1 MEFIL
6 ILFLC
11 PLAVIIAS
19 IIGFLIIK
27 KWFVMPTVTLILF
40 TILTFTVFNET
51 FFFCAVVYTI
61 ISSIVS
67 LYMKIIKK

>member
-11 PLAVIIAS
+11 PLAVVIAS
-19 IIGFLIIK
+19 IIGFLLIK
-27 KWFVMPTVTLILF
+27 KWYVMPTVTLILF

-51 FFFCAVVYTI
+51 FFFWVIVYTI
-61 ISSIVS
+61 ISIIVS
-67 LYMKIIKK
+67 LFMKVIKK

>member
-11 PLAVIIAS
+11 PLAVVIAS
-19 IIGFLIIK
+19 IFGFLLIK
-27 KWFVMPTVTLILF
+27 KWYVMPTVTLILF

-51 FFFCAVVYTI
+51 FFFWVIVYTI
-61 ISSIVS
+61 ISIIVS
-67 LYMKIIKK
+67 VFIKVIKK

>member
-11 PLAVIIAS
+11 PFAVVIAS
-19 IIGFLIIK
+19 IIGFLLIK
-27 KWFVMPTVTLILF
+27 KWYVMPTVTLILF

-51 FFFCAVVYTI
+51 FFFWVVVYTI
-61 ISSIVS
+61 ISIIVS
-67 LYMKIIKK
+67 LFMKVIKK